1 MRQLPIF
8 SLALCVLGLLSLA
21 IGCADDAKKKPSSQ
35 ASDAALRDPFGYKPF
50 GDDTDISGG
59 SISHYDH
66 QAMQKDLKHVFD
78 P

>member
-1 MRQLPIF
+1 MRQLPF
-8 SLALCVLGLLSLA
+8 LWALSCVLGLLSFG
-21 IGCADDAKKKPSSQ
+21 IGCADDAKKAPTSRPGDS
-35 ASDAALRDPFGYKPF
+35 ALRDPFGYKPF
-50 GDDTDISGG
+50 NDDTDISGG